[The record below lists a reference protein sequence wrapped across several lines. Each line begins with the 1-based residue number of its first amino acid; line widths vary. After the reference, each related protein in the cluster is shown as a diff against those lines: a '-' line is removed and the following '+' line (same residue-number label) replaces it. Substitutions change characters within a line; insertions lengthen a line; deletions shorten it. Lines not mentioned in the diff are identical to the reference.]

1 MAELK
6 SLQLSIIN
14 NWKVILNE
22 DFISQWAVLHG
33 SISNSNV
40 FFSPVLFIAWYETYS
55 SVLKL
60 EAQFIVIK
68 SNNKIVALM
77 PLVIEKS
84 TLTNAYLHKLVPIG
98 KFEFDY
104 HDPLILSAFEKD
116 ASQLIW
122 QAITAIPNI
131 DLIDIPRL
139 RAVSPLKHIS
149 NAQKVAIA
157 PSINLQTTKSFDE
170 VIAALPKQLRQDVR
184 RQERRLKEQG
194 ELQLLTCTTSEQAM
208 QYFNDFET
216 ALIARW
222 PDSYRAAGFLK
233 ALLKQIEKDKTVNF
247 TILLLNEIPV
257 SWHLG
262 FKNNDSTF
270 YYKPAFNF
278 DYNKFSPG
286 RVHLALLIKSSFDN
300 NENLFDLCLGAEQ
313 YKTHWCN
320 EEHSIYAYSHK
331 SPIFLSKV
339 KLLLSEVI
347 NSLRK
352 SSLLHWIYN
361 KVKK

>member
-1 MAELK
+1 MTK
-6 SLQLSIIN
+6 SNPLQVSIID
-14 NWKVILNE
+14 NWEVIHSE
-22 DFISQWAVLHG
+22 DFLSQWTALYE
-33 SISNSNV
+33 SINNSNV
-40 FFSPVLFIAWYETYS
+40 FFSPTLFLAWYETYI

-68 SNNKIVALM
+68 NDNNLIALM
-77 PLVIEKS
+77 PLTIEKAS
-84 TLTNAYLHKLVPIG
+84 LTDGYLHKLVPIG

-104 HDPLILSAFEKD
+104 HDPLIHSDFESG
-116 ASQLIW
+116 ATQLIW
-122 QAITAIPNI
+122 ETISSISNI

-139 RAVSPLKHIS
+139 RAISPLQQVS

-157 PSINLQTTKSFDE
+157 PSINLQTAGSYDE
-170 VIAALPKQLRQDVR
+170 VISSLPKQLRQDIR

-208 QYFNDFET
+208 LYFNDFET

-222 PDSYRAAGFLK
+222 PDSYRAVGFLK
-233 ALLKQIEKDKTVNF
+233 SLLQQIEKDKTVSF
-247 TILLLNEIPV
+247 TILLLNEIPI

-262 FKNNDSTF
+262 FKKNDSTF

-300 NENLFDLCLGAEQ
+300 NESLFDLCLGAEQ

-320 EEHSIYAYSHK
+320 EEHSIYALIKENTSFISK
-331 SPIFLSKV
+331 IKFLLSKT
-339 KLLLSEVI
+339 I
-347 NSLRK
+347 NSLKKFRF
-352 SSLLHWIYN
+352 LHWLYN
-361 KVKK
+361 KVK

>member
-1 MAELK
+1 MTE
-6 SLQLSIIN
+6 SNQLHVSIIDD
-14 NWKVILNE
+14 WQEIHSEYFL
-22 DFISQWAVLHG
+22 SQWAELYE
-33 SISNSNV
+33 SINKSNV
-40 FFSPVLFIAWYETYS
+40 FFSPALFFAWYETYN

-60 EAQFIVIK
+60 DAQFIVIK
-68 SNNKIVALM
+68 NNNNLIALM
-77 PLVIEKS
+77 PLIIEKS
-84 TLTNAYLHKLVPIG
+84 TLTNGYLHKLVPIG

-104 HDPLILSAFEKD
+104 HDPLILAEFKED
-116 ASQLIW
+116 ATQLIW
-122 QAITAIPNI
+122 ETISSIANI

-139 RAVSPLKHIS
+139 RSISPLKHVS
-149 NAQKVAIA
+149 NAQKVALA
-157 PSINLQTTKSFDE
+157 PCINLQTAGSFEE
-170 VIAALPKQLRQDVR
+170 VISSLPKQLRQDIR

-222 PDSYRAAGFLK
+222 PDSYRAVGFLK
-233 ALLKQIEKDKTVNF
+233 SLLQQIEKDKTVNF

-262 FKNNDSTF
+262 FKKNDSTF

-320 EEHSIYAYSHK
+320 EEHSIYAFVKK
-331 SPIFLSKV
+331 SPSLLSKC
-339 KLLLSEVI
+339 KFLLSDVI
-347 NSLRK
+347 NSLKKFR
-352 SSLLHWIYN
+352 LLKLLYN
-361 KVKK
+361 KTKQ